1 MQIFEGSE
9 CVGADWQLFAPRDYE
24 TNGSTSK
31 LEDDAFYTRVCAAR
45 VICSECPV
53 RSDCLAVALRRGDW
67 GVWGGVYMEAGRPV
81 DMSKYAQ
88 GTLL

>member
-31 LEDDAFYTRVCAAR
+31 LEDDAFYTRVCAAQ

-53 RSDCLAVALRRGDW
+53 RSDCLASRYGVVTGDM
-67 GVWGGVYMEAGRPV
+67 GGVYMEAGRPV

-88 GTLL
+88 VALL